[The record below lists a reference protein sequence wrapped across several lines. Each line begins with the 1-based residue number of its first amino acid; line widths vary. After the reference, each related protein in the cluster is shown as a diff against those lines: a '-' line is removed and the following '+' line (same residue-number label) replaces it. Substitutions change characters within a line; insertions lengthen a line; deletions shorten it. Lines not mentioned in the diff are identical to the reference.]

1 MRPHWI
7 PCLAFAIGL
16 PLAVA
21 AQTPH
26 PWNGSWTL
34 EFDGSRTSDL
44 EGTVVVQ
51 GHGGSWR
58 VATQSKKNP
67 CVGREAPILVKS
79 ATADELVFEVNRS
92 SVLAG
97 CRDWTMTFKK
107 VDDKT
112 LQGTFTDG
120 RVVQLRRP

>member
-16 PLAVA
+16 PLSSA
-21 AQTPH
+21 AQPPH
-26 PWNGSWTL
+26 PWDGTWTL
-34 EFDGSRTSDL
+34 GFDGSRTSDL

-51 GHGGSWR
+51 GQGGSWR
-58 VATQSKKNP
+58 VATQSSKNP

-97 CRDWTMTFKK
+97 CRNWTMTFKK

-112 LQGTFTDG
+112 LQGNFTDG

>member
-16 PLAVA
+16 PLTSA

-26 PWNGSWTL
+26 PWDGTWTL
-34 EFDGSRTSDL
+34 GFDGSRTSDL

-51 GHGGSWR
+51 GQGGSWR
-58 VATQSKKNP
+58 VATQSSKNP
-67 CVGREAPILVKS
+67 CVGREAPILVRS
-79 ATADELVFEVNRS
+79 ATADELVFEVKRS
-92 SVLAG
+92 SVLAS
-97 CRDWTMTFKK
+97 CKDWTMTFKK

-112 LQGTFTDG
+112 LRGHFTDG
-120 RVVQLRRP
+120 RVIQLSRQ

>member
-1 MRPHWI
+1 MQPHWI
-7 PCLAFAIGL
+7 CFLAIAIGL
-16 PLAVA
+16 PLAAA
-21 AQTPH
+21 AQAPH
-26 PWNGSWTL
+26 PWSGTWTL

-51 GHGGSWR
+51 GDGGSWR

-67 CVGREAPILVKS
+67 CVGREAPIVVKS
-79 ATADELVFEVNRS
+79 ATAEELVFEVDRA
-92 SVLAG
+92 SVLKG
-97 CRDWTMTFKK
+97 CRNWTMTFKK

-120 RVVQLRRP
+120 QLVQLRRP